1 MAYRLEARG
10 LTLEVPG
17 RRLLDGVDL
26 AAEPGE
32 CIAVV
37 GPSGSGKTSLLNC
50 LCGIT
55 VLQAGTVCIDGTD
68 ITLLNTS
75 QRAAFRLRRIGLIFQ
90 FAELL
95 PELTVIDNVALPL
108 RLRGVPAKEAEQK
121 AAARLAALGL
131 SGHHRDQPETLSGGE
146 AQRVAIARA
155 LVHDPVL
162 VLADEPT
169 GALDEAN
176 ARRVA
181 TLLRNTA
188 KDTGATVVIAT
199 HDPLV
204 ASVADRVLRLRE
216 GHLVPVDGASI
227 RVALWT

>member
-26 AAEPGE
+26 VAESGE

-55 VLQAGTVCIDGTD
+55 VPEAGSVRIDGTD
-68 ITLLNTS
+68 ITRLNTS
-75 QRAAFRLRRIGLIFQ
+75 QRAAYRLHRIGLIFQ

-95 PELTVIDNVALPL
+95 PELTIVDNVALPL
-108 RLRGVPAKEAEQK
+108 RLRGVPAEEAEQK
-121 AAARLAALGL
+121 ATAQLACLGL
-131 SGHHRDQPETLSGGE
+131 NGHQRDHPETLSGGE

-155 LVHDPVL
+155 LVHDPAL

-204 ASVADRVLRLRE
+204 ASVADQVLRLRE
-216 GHLVPVDGASI
+216 GHLAPVKGASM
-227 RVALWT
+227 RVEPWT